1 MEEELRKRLDRQE
14 ELLKEIYLSTE
25 KTRKYFLWTFIVS
38 MLVFILPLLGLILV
52 LPKFLSTYSS
62 LLEGL

>member
-1 MEEELRKRLDRQE
+1 MEEELRKRLDHQE

-25 KTRKYFLWTFIVS
+25 KTRKYFLWTFIIS
-38 MLVFILPLLGLILV
+38 LLVFILPLLGLILV